1 MTHTVLNV
9 FRSEAPRR
17 TLADIIAEKINEK
30 RTEIETVHTDLDSLA
45 GRGAPADIDPR
56 VVEMYE
62 DPKKIYFVNE
72 MCLGGTLYERVAAEQ
87 SFSEVKAAKIVRQL
101 LSAVAYLHG
110 QKIVH
115 GDIKPQNLHF
125 STLSDDMIK
134 LIDFGTS
141 RRINDQH
148 AMHGV
153 FGQSYYNAPEVIE
166 GVYSEKCDV
175 WSIGV
180 IMYILLSGEP
190 PFNAPTDQGVIE
202 QIKVGDYS
210 MEGEQW
216 EHVSDEAKN
225 LLS

>member
-1 MTHTVLNV
+1 MVRKEDLE
-9 FRSEAPRR
+9 FGERR
-17 TLADIIAEKINEK
+17 KLLD
-30 RTEIETVHTDLDSLA
+30 EIELLLALDHPNI
-45 GRGAPADIDPR
+45 GR

-87 SFSEVKAAKIVRQL
+87 SFSEVKAAKIIRQL

-125 STLSDDMIK
+125 STLNDDMIK

-190 PFNAPTDQGVIE
+190 PFNAPTDQQVIE

-216 EHVSDEAKN
+216 EHVSEEAKN
-225 LLS
+225 LLSQLLTREAGRLSA